1 LNDALVAGL
10 MAGVVLLLALL
21 VLSLVAILRVRKPER
36 QTGLGP
42 GGELRFRLL
51 LLEQR
56 LARIE
61 RRLGG
66 PAEGAAA
73 REGQSA
79 LEPGAAAA
87 PRPGRA
93 RDLEALIAGRWLNY
107 VGVLALLF
115 AVSFFLKFAF
125 ENNWVGPGAR
135 VAIGLLFG
143 AGLLAYSRRLL
154 EREHRYFSE
163 GIAGLGV
170 AVLDLSVYAGHAYYH
185 LFGRPLAFA
194 GMSCVTAVTVALA
207 GARNSQRIALLALV
221 GGFLT
226 PLLLTT
232 GIDQQAALFS
242 YLILLDAALLA
253 LAGFRNWRSLELVS
267 LAFTLGFFWAWYAD
281 FYQPSK
287 LAATAAF
294 AGAFFVLFAAL
305 PVIRSRREEQLR
317 GVQIALVLVNAVAFL
332 GALDC
337 LLWPDDRWA
346 LALALL
352 ALSGLHLVAWRA
364 IPSVPAT
371 FSTRLV
377 YAGLALTF
385 ATLVIPVRLEGRWI
399 TIAWAIEGAVLVW
412 AGVRARKAGLRGA
425 GLLLFAVV
433 TARLLVLPIPAPRL
447 LWNARFAAFAAA
459 AACFVLA
466 LWLRR
471 SADEGS
477 GEWERA
483 ALAALAVAV
492 NVLAVVALSLEIW
505 DFVGRPAAGAAAAPN
520 LARRMALSLL
530 WIGYASVL
538 MALGVRRRAA
548 LLRWQ
553 GLALFGLAA
562 GKVFFYDLSFLERAY
577 RILSFL
583 VLGIVLLIVS
593 FLYQR
598 RPVPGR

>member
-21 VLSLVAILRVRKPER
+21 VLSLVAILRVRKPEQ
-36 QTGLGP
+36 QTRLDP

-66 PAEGAAA
+66 PADGGVA

-87 PRPGRA
+87 LRPGRA

-107 VGVLALLF
+107 LGVLALLF
-115 AVSFFLKFAF
+115 AVSFFLKFVF

-135 VAIGLLFG
+135 VAIGLLSG

-163 GIAGLGV
+163 SIAGLGV

-267 LAFTLGFFWAWYAD
+267 LAFTMGFFWAWYAD

-317 GVQIALVLVNAVAFL
+317 GVQIALVLVNAFAFL

-352 ALSGLHLVAWRA
+352 VLSGLHLVAWRV

-412 AGVRARKAGLRGA
+412 TGARARKAGLRGA

-433 TARLLVLPIPAPRL
+433 TARLLVLPIPAPGL

-459 AACFVLA
+459 TASFVLA

-505 DFVGRPAAGAAAAPN
+505 DFVGRPAAAPN

-598 RPVPGR
+598 RPVSGR